1 VKINDFFKAAIQQ
14 HSVNRI
20 SETDVKANSLKEA
33 LDRELKC
40 RRAKK
45 LQYASLQHC

>member
-1 VKINDFFKAAIQQ
+1 MNSLNPAIQQ
-14 HSVNRI
+14 HSVKRI

-33 LDRELKC
+33 LDKELKC

-45 LQYASLQHC
+45 LQYACPQHC

>member
-1 VKINDFFKAAIQQ
+1 MVSLNPAIQQ

-20 SETDVKANSLKEA
+20 SETEVKADSLKEA
-33 LDRELKC
+33 SDRKLKY

-45 LQYASLQHC
+45 LQYAYLQHC